1 MDSYSNKINR
11 IKYTIDEIRDDIEQM
26 KQVRLL
32 IFLYNITFNN
42 YNKYRERMIL
52 SRLILQMNK

>member
-32 IFLYNITFNN
+32 ILLYNITFNN
-42 YNKYRERMIL
+42 YNNHRERMIL
-52 SRLILQMNK
+52 FQLILRMSK